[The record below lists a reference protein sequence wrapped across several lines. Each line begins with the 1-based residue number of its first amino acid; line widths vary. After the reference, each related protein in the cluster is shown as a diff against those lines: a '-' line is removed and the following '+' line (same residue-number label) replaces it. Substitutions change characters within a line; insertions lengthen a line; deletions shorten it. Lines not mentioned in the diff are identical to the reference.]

1 MESRERTW
9 IKLHSSSADPETVS
23 LHSCRAVVGGAAG
36 DIDDGLRTEIDMQL
50 RNSNVV
56 KNKVIIELICQEGIV
71 YIIIILKGVPVTSWN
86 VFPRMVRSSEEK
98 LRKQFNTFLCN
109 NCKIWTIITPTL

>member
-1 MESRERTW
+1 M
-9 IKLHSSSADPETVS
+9 HSSSADPETVS
-23 LHSCRAVVGGAAG
+23 LYSCRAGAAG

-71 YIIIILKGVPVTSWN
+71 SIIIILKGVSVTFL
-86 VFPRMVRSSEEK
+86 VFPGMVLSS
-98 LRKQFNTFLCN
+98 
-109 NCKIWTIITPTL
+109 

>member
-1 MESRERTW
+1 M
-9 IKLHSSSADPETVS
+9 HSSSADPETVS
-23 LHSCRAVVGGAAG
+23 LYSCRAVVVGGAAG

-98 LRKQFNTFLCN
+98 LRKQFNTFSCN
-109 NCKIWTIITPTL
+109 NCKI